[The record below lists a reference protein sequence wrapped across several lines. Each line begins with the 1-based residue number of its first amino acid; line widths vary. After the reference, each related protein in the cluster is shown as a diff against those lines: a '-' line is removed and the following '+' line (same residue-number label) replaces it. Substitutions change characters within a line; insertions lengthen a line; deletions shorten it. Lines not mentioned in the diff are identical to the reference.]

1 MRISVL
7 FDLILRKRRSL
18 TGSRSRTTDLAWVV
32 MPLTCVDI
40 SMRYIY
46 INTHPCRCV
55 DISISML
62 HYLFIYILTM
72 PVILTVVVLSSV
84 VLVTRPAPATTS
96 VSI

>member
-40 SMRYIY
+40 SMVDIY
-46 INTHPCRCV
+46 INTHPCRSV
-55 DISISML
+55 DISML

-72 PVILTVVVLSSV
+72 PVILTVVVLSNV